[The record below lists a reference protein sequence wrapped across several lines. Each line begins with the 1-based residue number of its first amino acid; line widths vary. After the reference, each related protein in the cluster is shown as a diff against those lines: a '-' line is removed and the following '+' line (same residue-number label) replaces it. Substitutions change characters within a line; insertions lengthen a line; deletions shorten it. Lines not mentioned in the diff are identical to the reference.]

1 MCIRDR
7 RRLSHTARRL
17 RRETADVEG
26 RLLREDGTAEPL
38 TRATLLDAPEAALR
52 LLTASTVVLAAGL
65 VALRV

>member
-1 MCIRDR
+1 M
-7 RRLSHTARRL
+7 L
-17 RRETADVEG
+17 
-26 RLLREDGTAEPL
+26 EDGTDEPL